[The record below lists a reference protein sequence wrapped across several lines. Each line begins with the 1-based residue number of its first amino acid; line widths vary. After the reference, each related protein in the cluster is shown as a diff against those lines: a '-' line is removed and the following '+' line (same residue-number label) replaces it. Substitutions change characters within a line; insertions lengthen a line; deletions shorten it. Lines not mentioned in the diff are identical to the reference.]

1 LLQAPALNLRRK
13 INMSGND
20 IIQFLRN
27 LGLSKRET
35 DVYLFLA
42 KSGVASTSLVAKRL
56 KIERVQAYRIFKKM
70 QDKGFIATTLERPT
84 RFTAVPFEELLE
96 SFIST
101 KKTEVQNLVDQ
112 KENLTASW
120 RASSAPES
128 EQMIGKFSIITGK
141 KKIHTKMLNMIH
153 ESKEDILVLTT
164 STDFVQEDIAGIFDE
179 ILRAAQK
186 RNIKFKIIA
195 DISPENLKTAESINK
210 KTSAKKLNVEFRHV
224 DLSSRFFPCFLIK
237 DEEEAILHGSFS
249 NASSLLDLEDSG
261 LWIYDKMFVSVLK
274 GFFVQLWQKAVDA
287 KSRIKALKTG
297 IPLGETFVI
306 RDHEEAL
313 AKIGE
318 VLGTAKEEVIAITSS
333 EGINRLLE
341 NDPFM
346 KYRKKDLRFRIMS
359 SIDLDNLETA
369 KKLVA
374 TYQIKHVPVNYLSMI
389 IVDKKALFMFKSL
402 PIEGNSFG
410 APFYLDDTFYTD
422 DPLTVERADEML
434 NDMWRRGVEIS
445 ELNSQAGIKPPTVD
459 VASEEKVSE
468 LINVM
473 LQNNVD
479 TALVTENRKPIGIV
493 TQRDI
498 LREMAKPQIDPRKTM
513 IKDLNYTP
521 LVEMENNESLS
532 KTMKSMHKEGLT
544 RIALVKNGQLVGM
557 LTENLGKK

>member
-1 LLQAPALNLRRK
+1 
-13 INMSGND
+13 MSGND

-42 KSGVASTSLVAKRL
+42 KSGVASTSFVAKRL

-96 SFIST
+96 SFINT

-112 KENLTASW
+112 KENLNASW

-128 EQMIGKFSIITGK
+128 EQMIAKFSIITGK

-195 DISPENLKTAESINK
+195 DISPANLKTAESINK

-237 DEEEAILHGSFS
+237 DEEAILHGSFS
-249 NASSLLDLEDSG
+249 NESSLLDLEDSG

-287 KSRIKALKTG
+287 KSRIQALKTG

-313 AKIGE
+313 AKIGD
-318 VLGTAKEEVIAITSS
+318 VLGTAREDVIAITSS

-402 PIEGNSFG
+402 PLEGSSFG

-445 ELNSQAGIKPPTVD
+445 ELDSQAGINLPTVD
-459 VASEEKVSE
+459 VASEEKLSE

-498 LREMAKPQIDPRKTM
+498 LREMAKPQIDPGKTL

-532 KTMKSMHKEGLT
+532 KTMKNMHKEGLT

-557 LTENLGKK
+557 LTESLGKK

>member
-1 LLQAPALNLRRK
+1 
-13 INMSGND
+13 MSGND

-120 RASSAPES
+120 RASSVPES

-179 ILRAAQK
+179 IIRAAKK

-195 DISPENLKTAESINK
+195 DISPENFKTAESINK

-249 NASSLLDLEDSG
+249 NESSILDIEDSG

-359 SIDLDNLETA
+359 SIDLDNLEPA

-402 PIEGNSFG
+402 PIEGSSFG

-445 ELNSQAGIKPPTVD
+445 ELDSQAGIKLPTVD

-479 TALVTENRKPIGIV
+479 TALVTENCKPIGIV

-557 LTENLGKK
+557 LNENLGKK